1 MVGVLLISH
10 GKLCEQLLESNAMI
24 AGPMEQAG
32 SVALRA
38 GENPDLYGERIR
50 KAILELNTGMGVLVL
65 VDMLGGTPYN
75 QIGSLARDLPVQI
88 VTGMNMPMLM
98 SLALN
103 REEDSTL
110 TQLADMAFESAQQGV
125 KLLRKKE
132 TQLGKGS

>member
-10 GKLCEQLLESNAMI
+10 GELCDQLLASNEMI
-24 AGPMEQAG
+24 AGPMEQVG
-32 SVALRA
+32 TVALRT
-38 GENPDLYGERIR
+38 GENPDLYGERVR
-50 KAILELNTGMGVLVL
+50 NAIEDLNTGSGVLVL

-98 SLALN
+98 SLVLY

-110 TQLADMAFESAQQGV
+110 TQLADMASESAQQGV
-125 KLLRKKE
+125 KVLRKK
-132 TQLGKGS
+132 